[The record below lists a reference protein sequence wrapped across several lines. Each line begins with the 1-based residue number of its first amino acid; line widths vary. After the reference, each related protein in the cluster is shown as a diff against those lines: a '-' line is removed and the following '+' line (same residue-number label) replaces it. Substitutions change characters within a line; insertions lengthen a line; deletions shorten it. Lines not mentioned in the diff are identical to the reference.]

1 MRISELIEVLRL
13 RQQTHGDVE
22 VEVTWEGVIR
32 EIGPDSIYKSRR
44 GALYIDA
51 DDNFYKER
59 FAVDP
64 HEGEG

>member
-13 RQQTHGDVE
+13 RQQTHGDIE
-22 VEVTWEGVIR
+22 VKVTWEGVIR
-32 EIGPDSIYKSRR
+32 VFGPDSVYKSKR

-51 DDNFYKER
+51 DGNFYKRE